1 MKRKKSKPK
10 TGNVLDFKKILNQKK
25 INDMCNLDDDDFKLA
40 VTQSLLSIVETMDMN
55 NKKFRESFDGII
67 GHLKIINEEMHFLKQ
82 VLYMERILNGQLRNG
97 PMTME
102 QKASMAKAF
111 GIDFDKFLKQ
121 VTDVGK
127 PHRKGKK
134 ELPPK

>member
-1 MKRKKSKPK
+1 
-10 TGNVLDFKKILNQKK
+10 
-25 INDMCNLDDDDFKLA
+25 
-40 VTQSLLSIVETMDMN
+40 
-55 NKKFRESFDGII
+55 
-67 GHLKIINEEMHFLKQ
+67 
-82 VLYMERILNGQLRNG
+82 MERILNGQLRNG

-102 QKASMAKAF
+102 QKASIAKAF

-127 PHRKGKK
+127 SHRKGKK